1 MTATAAVKR
10 PITEDKRKSRKRAKY
25 AAYLV
30 LLGIFLVGAI
40 VGGLIASAAVKTTAN
55 ETATAEPALSSEPYG
70 TRDGKTLTDE
80 GVLILQS
87 SNFAPLDCGLSPE
100 LQEYT
105 YYLCEA
111 YYLDFDFVMGLM
123 YTESSFR
130 ADIIS
135 DTNDYGLMQ
144 INAINH
150 ATLSDKL
157 GITDFTDPYQNI
169 RAGVYILRGLFEKYD
184 DAARVC
190 MAYNMGEYGA
200 SVLWDKGI
208 YNTTYSN
215 KVLAKANEYAAMR
228 ADYDAE
234 AAEIA
239 DGR

>member
-30 LLGIFLVGAI
+30 LLGIFLAGAI

-55 ETATAEPALSSEPYG
+55 GTAAAEPALSSEPYG

-87 SNFAPLDCGLSPE
+87 SDFTPLECGLSPE

-123 YTESSFR
+123 YTESGFR
-130 ADIIS
+130 ADVIS
-135 DTNDYGLMQ
+135 GTNDYGLMQ
-144 INAINH
+144 INACNH

-157 GITDFTDPYQNI
+157 GITDFTDAYQNI

-184 DAARVC
+184 DAAKVC

-215 KVLAKANEYAAMR
+215 KVLAKANEYAAER
-228 ADYDAE
+228 SGNSE
-234 AAEIA
+234 
-239 DGR
+239 